1 MILDEQ
7 HKAAFDGYAK
17 PLAKLEKTFDKT
29 WHPVTFFCFV
39 DPFGNKMVRIIPNRA
54 KKVICIE
61 GSSPAQAV
69 KDVAAGVW
77 P

>member
-17 PLAKLEKTFDKT
+17 PLARLERKFDKT
-29 WHPVTFFCFV
+29 WHPVTFNCFV
-39 DPFGNKMVRIIPNRA
+39 DPLGNKMVRIFPNRA

-61 GSSPAQAV
+61 GSSPTQAV
-69 KDVAAGVW
+69 KEVAAGVW